1 MLEGEKAQQA
11 GPLTTGV
18 FDYKL
23 YNNIYNSQT
32 VVSWSLEGQVWEGQV
47 YMSGLEAWSSLHA
60 SLGTGMAHDRY
71 SWGHK
76 SELSTHTGGWR
87 EEGSDFMWTLFTEQV
102 FLSNT
107 GRLK

>member
-32 VVSWSLEGQVWEGQV
+32 VVSWSLEGQVWDGQV
-47 YMSGLEAWSSLHA
+47 DMSGLEACSSFHA

-76 SELSTHTGGWR
+76 SGLSTHTGGGGQKGAALCGPFSR
-87 EEGSDFMWTLFTEQV
+87 RKFSLVTLAD
-102 FLSNT
+102 
-107 GRLK
+107 